1 MSSVLYELLE
11 NHDWWCFLCEL
22 IATEN
27 KLYFTFESSEVVSV
41 FKHSRICCVPSTL
54 PVSPSLHSSSGHR
67 FLFKHN
73 GGSKVTTGYMRVCIK
88 SCHPIKWCLTTLLW
102 RWAPYKGYENIL
114 PRFTFTL
121 TEHVK
126 SRWTWKKKMFL
137 SLLAVA
143 SCHMATLRWAT
154 TGTKMRQH
162 VTIKQS
168 LTPKT
173 GKWTQTENELEKEEG
188 SNVN

>member
-126 SRWTWKKKMFL
+126 SRWTWKKKDVFILTCCGFL
-137 SLLAVA
+137 SHGDTTMSHHRYKDEAACDHQAVSNA
-143 SCHMATLRWAT
+143 KN
-154 TGTKMRQH
+154 GKMNSDR
-162 VTIKQS
+162 
-168 LTPKT
+168 
-173 GKWTQTENELEKEEG
+173 KWTWEG
-188 SNVN
+188 GRIKC